1 MLRAYDV
8 KLAGTYKYK
17 YNGKELE
24 DELGKNTYAYGWR
37 DYDPAI
43 GRFNKMD
50 RFSEK
55 YHTLTPYGYA
65 GNNPILFNDIQGDSI
80 GIGRDLFDRFKNEVQ
95 GQKIKILNSRSNEI
109 NRLIKK
115 GKNDKAAKKQEKY
128 AAEDAKEGSKM
139 SVLNSTLSELDAL
152 ENSSQLY
159 NLFENSSEVPSSAD
173 GITTYDINT
182 DAVNVSS
189 KGRFSMGVFAHELK
203 HAYQFETGNLSF
215 FADGNG
221 GQLYDRNDEYE
232 AFARGSFF
240 GGLNLT
246 RSQIDSHYSNRP
258 QGPLNLYSPATAAK
272 GVSTFGQQFKLET
285 YRSSSRGTAQKQF
298 YINWKNDTK

>member
-1 MLRAYDV
+1 
-8 KLAGTYKYK
+8 
-17 YNGKELE
+17 
-24 DELGKNTYAYGWR
+24 
-37 DYDPAI
+37 
-43 GRFNKMD
+43 MD

-80 GIGRDLFDRFKNEVQ
+80 GIGKDLFDRFKNEVE
-95 GQKIKILNSRSNEI
+95 GQKNKILNSRSDEI

-159 NLFENSSEVPSSAD
+159 NLFENSSEVSSSAD
-173 GITTYDINT
+173 GVTTYDLNT
-182 DAVNVSS
+182 NAVNVSS

-203 HAYQFETGNLSF
+203 HAYQFETGALSF
-215 FADGNG
+215 GKNG
-221 GQLYDRNDEYE
+221 RFGGELYDITDEYE

-240 GGLNLT
+240 GGLSLSRNEIRTSPSYSTLPQTAINLNT
-246 RSQIDSHYSNRP
+246 PYL
-258 QGPLNLYSPATAAK
+258 GA
-272 GVSTFGQQFKLET
+272 GT
-285 YRSSSRGTAQKQF
+285 YGDYFRNITCGSFVRGTAQQQF
-298 YINWKNDTK
+298 YINWKDDTK